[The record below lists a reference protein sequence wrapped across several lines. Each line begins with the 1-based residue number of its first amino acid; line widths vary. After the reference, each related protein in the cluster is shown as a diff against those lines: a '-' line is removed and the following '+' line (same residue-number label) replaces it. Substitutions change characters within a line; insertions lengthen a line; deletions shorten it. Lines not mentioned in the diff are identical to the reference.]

1 MTIKLMQGDCLEVM
15 KEIESGSALVI
26 LPDSQGHWELISDG
40 ESSFWDV
47 YVRRNYPRAGIDCPY
62 ATNNNQTDPCM
73 WLGGDDAMWR
83 KISDE
88 YQGRLAI

>member
-15 KEIESGSALVI
+15 K

-47 YVRRNYPRAGIDCPY
+47 YVRRNYHGAGIDCPY